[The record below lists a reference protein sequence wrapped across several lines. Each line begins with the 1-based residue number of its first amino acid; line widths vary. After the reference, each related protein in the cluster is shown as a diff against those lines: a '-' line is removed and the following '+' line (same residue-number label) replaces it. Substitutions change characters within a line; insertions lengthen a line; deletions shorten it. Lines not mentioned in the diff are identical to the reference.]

1 MKTAFTGKVS
11 NMIGEILPDHVKTVT
26 IEKNLEKGFD
36 YRKITVEE
44 K

>member
-1 MKTAFTGKVS
+1 MTLIEWS

-26 IEKNLEKGFD
+26 IEKNLKKGFD